1 MGGIGRCQMYFV
13 NEYLIEKSNETLTTH
28 IIKKKKAFLLHHILE
43 CLKELWDEYGAEPIF
58 IHTISAK
65 R

>member
-43 CLKELWDEYGAEPIF
+43 CLKEL
-58 IHTISAK
+58 
-65 R
+65 